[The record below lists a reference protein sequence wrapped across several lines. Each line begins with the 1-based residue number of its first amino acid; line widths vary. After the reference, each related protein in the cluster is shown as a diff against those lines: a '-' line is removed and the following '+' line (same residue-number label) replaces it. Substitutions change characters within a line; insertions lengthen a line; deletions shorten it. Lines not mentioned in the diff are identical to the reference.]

1 MLYRSLF
8 PHDVLAELDRLQ
20 RGVQGLF
27 DPAPGIRGLARDSF
41 PALNIGRSAEAVEV
55 QAFVP
60 GIDPASLD
68 VQIDRGV
75 LTLSGERK
83 PLPAADERATR
94 HLDERPSGRFRRV
107 VSLPEDIDPDAVSAR
122 CADGVLQIRIARRAA
137 PQPRRIT
144 VQ

>member
-1 MLYRSLF
+1 M
-8 PHDVLAELDRLQ
+8 
-20 RGVQGLF
+20 
-27 DPAPGIRGLARDSF
+27 
-41 PALNIGRSAEAVEV
+41 

-60 GIDPASLD
+60 GVDVDSLD

-83 PLPAADERATR
+83 PLPGADERATR
-94 HLDERPSGRFRRV
+94 HLDERPFGRFRRV
-107 VSLPEDIDPDAVSAR
+107 VGLPEDIDPDAVTAR
-122 CADGVLQIRIARRAA
+122 CTDGVLQVRIARRAA